1 MKLDERKARILSAI
15 VELFAATGEPVGSKA
30 LADVFDNAFSSAT
43 IRNEMA
49 ALSEQGL
56 IAQPHTS
63 SGRVPTARGYRL
75 YVDQLMPKRPLDE
88 NERRRIDNA
97 VSRIEGTDPEQVL
110 SAAGNA
116 LAELT
121 HCAAVSTTPDMAES
135 IVRQVEVIPV
145 TTRSIVLV
153 LVLSASTARSR
164 LIHIDEPLTLD
175 VLERFSRFSEEAFVN
190 RTVDEIT
197 QPFLQAA
204 TARFGDLRA
213 LPLFTGLHDLCG
225 ELMESRVLVEGQQ
238 HLLRSESPAEG
249 LRSLFGL
256 LAHRQE
262 LAGILQSQKEPLRVV
277 IGPETQRDE
286 LRDNAMIVAR
296 YHAGSLSGSLGLIGP
311 TRMHYPEAI
320 ATLTY
325 FTKQVGGLIEKHL

>member
-1 MKLDERKARILSAI
+1 MKLDERKAKILSAI
-15 VELFAATGEPVGSKA
+15 VELFVATGEPVGSKV

-49 ALSEQGL
+49 ALSELGL
-56 IAQPHTS
+56 ITQPHTS
-63 SGRVPTARGYRL
+63 SGRVPTTRGYRL
-75 YVDQLMPKRPLDE
+75 YIDSLMPKRPLSDE
-88 NERRRIDNA
+88 ARGRVDSA
-97 VSRIEGTDPEQVL
+97 VSRIEGADPEQLL
-110 SAAGNA
+110 SSAGSA

-121 HCAAVSTTPDMAES
+121 QCAAVSTTPDLADS
-135 IVRQVEVIPV
+135 VIRQVEVIPV

-164 LIHIDEPLTLD
+164 LVHADEPLTLD
-175 VLERFSRFSEEAFVN
+175 VLERFSRFSEQAFVN

-238 HLLRSESPAEG
+238 HLLQVGSPAEG

-262 LAGILQSQKEPLRVV
+262 LAGMLQSQKEPLRVV
-277 IGPETQRDE
+277 IGAETQRDE
-286 LRDNAMIVAR
+286 LRDSTVIVAK
-296 YHAGSLSGSLGLIGP
+296 YHAGSLSGCLGLIGP
-311 TRMHYPEAI
+311 TRMHYPETI

-325 FTKQVGGLIEKHL
+325 FTKQVGGLIEKKL